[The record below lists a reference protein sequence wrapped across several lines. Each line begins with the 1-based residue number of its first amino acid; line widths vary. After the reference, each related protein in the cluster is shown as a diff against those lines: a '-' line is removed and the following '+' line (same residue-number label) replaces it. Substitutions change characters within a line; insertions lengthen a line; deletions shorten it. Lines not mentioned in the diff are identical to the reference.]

1 MQINKCIIIASG
13 TIGNIFDYE
22 KIIKEADLIICADG
36 GLRYLDKLSVNPHVI
51 LGDFDSVD
59 SSLIEKYRNRNI
71 KVYDYPTRKDAT
83 DSELAIDFAISNQPN
98 EVIMLGMVGTRMDH
112 TLINMQMLIKFDG
125 LGIDAQII
133 NDNNVIYFVNKK
145 ITIKG
150 KINDQVSI
158 VAITD
163 EVVGITTKGL
173 EYPLVGET
181 ISFGESR
188 GVSNVFSSEE
198 IEINFESG
206 KFFLIIS
213 ND

>member
-1 MQINKCIIIASG
+1 MQVNKCVIIASG
-13 TIGNIFDYE
+13 TIGNIFDYK

-36 GLRYLDKLSVNPHVI
+36 GLRYLDMLSINPHVI

-59 SSLIEKYRNRNI
+59 LSLIEKYRNRNI
-71 KVYDYPTRKDAT
+71 KIYDYPTRKDAT
-83 DSELAIDFAISNQPN
+83 DSELAIDLAIENQPK

-125 LGIDAQII
+125 LGIDARII

-163 EVVGITTKGL
+163 KIIGITTKGL

-198 IEINFESG
+198 IEIDFESG
-206 KFFLIIS
+206 KFFLIIA

>member
-1 MQINKCIIIASG
+1 MQVNKCVIIASG
-13 TIGNIFDYE
+13 TIGNIFDYK

-36 GLRYLDKLSVNPHVI
+36 GLRYLDMLSINPHVI

-59 SSLIEKYRNRNI
+59 LSLIEKYRNRNI
-71 KVYDYPTRKDAT
+71 KIYDYPTRKDAT
-83 DSELAIDFAISNQPN
+83 DSELAIDLAIENQPK
-98 EVIMLGMVGTRMDH
+98 EVIMLGVVGTRMDH

-125 LGIDAQII
+125 LGIDARII

-163 EVVGITTKGL
+163 KIIGITTKGL
-173 EYPLVGET
+173 EYPLAQET

-198 IEINFESG
+198 IEIDFESG
-206 KFFLIIS
+206 KFFLIIA